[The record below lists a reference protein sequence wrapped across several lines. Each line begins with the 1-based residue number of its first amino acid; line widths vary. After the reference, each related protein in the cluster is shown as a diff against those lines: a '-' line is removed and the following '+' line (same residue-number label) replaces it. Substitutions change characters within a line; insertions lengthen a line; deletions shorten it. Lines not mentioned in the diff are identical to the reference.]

1 MYYTDNGKELLDGL
15 KFDFPETYEVGNGF
29 DMEEDCIEEYYSCQE
44 PSVNAIQSFENDDAA
59 LFMADNQFDIGLT
72 DTIVSE
78 FENVTAC
85 GELKQTFIISESE
98 NETYNGK
105 IEFKAQ
111 EQKDFIVQFSDEKY
125 KSFFDAGQLGAK
137 YLYRMN
143 TKLASGNVIEKLA
156 PYVSQGSIDISKLNA
171 GTHVVIVV
179 KADRGKYNVGDII
192 SVGSVMANG
201 NYGIG
206 DIAECSVEISAV
218 VVVPNDCDK
227 LLKYAVVDDNYSNIL
242 TTALGAENMGLHNAV
257 YTELFSAE
265 DIDGGLIPAEAGMN
279 LTSYTEIKR
288 RERIDAAMEYGG
300 MTLLVILMSLLGF
313 SAYFNGI
320 GLKIKAKQYNI
331 AVLRAIGTPVSCIR
345 RKMIVD
351 NLKLPLIASVIAGI
365 GIVVVQTITESAY
378 KQLILLNSLEF
389 SDDEDNYQ
397 KIIKL
402 IDTYF
407 LENQLWVV
415 PIVNPLIILAAVM
428 CLVTIILT
436 LLSLGKLNLNIAD
449 SLNMG
454 RERK

>member
-1 MYYTDNGKELLDGL
+1 MYYTDDGKELLDGL

-72 DTIVSE
+72 DAVVSE

-85 GELKQTFIISESE
+85 GELKQTFIISENE
-98 NETYNGK
+98 NETYNEK

-111 EQKDFIVQFSDEKY
+111 EQKDFIIQFSDEKY
-125 KSFFDAGQLGAK
+125 KTFFDAGQLGTK

-143 TKLASGNVIEKLA
+143 TKLASGDVIEKLA
-156 PYVSQGSIDISKLNA
+156 PYVSQGSIDIRKLNA

-179 KADRGKYNVGDII
+179 KADSGKYNVGDII

-218 VVVPNDCDK
+218 VVVPNECDK
-227 LLKYAVVDDNYSNIL
+227 LLKYAVLDDNYSNIL

-257 YTELFSAE
+257 YNELFSAE

-365 GIVVVQTITESAY
+365 GIAVVQTITESAY
-378 KQLILLNSLEF
+378 KQLILLNSPEF

-428 CLVTIILT
+428 RLVTIILT